1 MATLSETIKDVE
13 QKRRQLEENVDSLT
27 EEVARSKANG
37 EICFRFMYFLVP
49 KQISVVLICLKIHH
63 LENIPRSRV
72 QGSGV
77 FSTTHSPAHLS
88 IIYLTT
94 VKQDISA
101 DMLFSPFSRLSSNP
115 QK

>member
-63 LENIPRSRV
+63 LENIPRS
-72 QGSGV
+72 
-77 FSTTHSPAHLS
+77 PAHLF